1 MGAPFESA
9 SPSCMITMYDFVPAG
24 PVVHLSPG
32 KTLAPH
38 EVFCNGM
45 SPSIEN
51 AGDVTTSFSDPLAGT
66 LTIARYNAPASTAGG
81 ACCADAAA
89 TDSPSMARTPAP
101 GMRNFMSQLHE
112 CERTSLVSKAPLEY
126 AELAQ
131 SVPSLHSVPDFTGRN
146 DASSI
151 QSDNRRDG

>member
-66 LTIARYNAPASTAGG
+66 LTIASCNLPTSISGG
-81 ACCADAAA
+81 ACCAAAPA
-89 TDSPSMARTPAP
+89 TDNPTRARPLAQA
-101 GMRNFMSQLHE
+101 MRNFMSQLHE
-112 CERTSLVSKAPLEY
+112 CERMSLASTALLEY
-126 AELAQ
+126 CLLYT
-131 SVPSLHSVPDFTGRN
+131 SPSP
-146 DASSI
+146 
-151 QSDNRRDG
+151 RDRQKSRMP